1 MVGVEE
7 EGGEKEEGRGEWV
20 EGERKERDK
29 HYTFVC
35 KVLSHYRCGSAYS
48 LAMNKER
55 GIKSSMSL
63 VHLPA
68 RNTNSLVTG
77 NHSLHSYT
85 ATCT

>member
-1 MVGVEE
+1 MG
-7 EGGEKEEGRGEWV
+7 
-20 EGERKERDK
+20 
-29 HYTFVC
+29 T
-35 KVLSHYRCGSAYS
+35 AYS

-77 NHSLHSYT
+77 NHSYTATQFHSYT
-85 ATCT
+85 V